1 MSIYYFK
8 QYLWYLQ
15 NFKNIMKENEIF
27 LKNGTYKIIEN
38 YSSIKL
44 IEQGKVDNVDTFN
57 GKNKNNFIDNIIY
70 NFCVKPLDI
79 KNKSYKEFYGTC
91 LVRTSSNEEIKI
103 FDLERKLILTRYNSH
118 SRKNNLIDKRE
129 YISRITNIPLVVKE
143 NDENCYIIE
152 EMIENK
158 EVDKDFIVREILNIY
173 SNYYKYED
181 CIFKGLKKSSI
192 LECDFFKK
200 IFFII
205 NKKFVLDKIPFI
217 RCHGDLW
224 SANILYDNQLYFID
238 FEHVN
243 NYSVYYDYM
252 FYIFNEAYINED
264 YSLLDSYFNGD
275 YDSYILKYLENFKS
289 DINIKN
295 NREYVLLLFIYEFA
309 CNRFENLDKRTLKK
323 LVSKIDIILKQYNI
337 NLEE

>member
-158 EVDKDFIVREILNIY
+158 EVDKDFIVREIA
-173 SNYYKYED
+173 
-181 CIFKGLKKSSI
+181 GLKKSVTKKATYI
-192 LECDFFKK
+192 IEPDFNSPFEYCNLSYETPYGEIK
-200 IFFII
+200 IQWNKEVE
-205 NKKFVLDKIPFI
+205 NKKVKLNVPIGVKVRVKLLDKILKEL
-217 RCHGDLW
+217 G
-224 SANILYDNQLYFID
+224 SG
-238 FEHVN
+238 E
-243 NYSVYYDYM
+243 
-252 FYIFNEAYINED
+252 
-264 YSLLDSYFNGD
+264 YSL
-275 YDSYILKYLENFKS
+275 
-289 DINIKN
+289 
-295 NREYVLLLFIYEFA
+295 
-309 CNRFENLDKRTLKK
+309 
-323 LVSKIDIILKQYNI
+323 
-337 NLEE
+337 